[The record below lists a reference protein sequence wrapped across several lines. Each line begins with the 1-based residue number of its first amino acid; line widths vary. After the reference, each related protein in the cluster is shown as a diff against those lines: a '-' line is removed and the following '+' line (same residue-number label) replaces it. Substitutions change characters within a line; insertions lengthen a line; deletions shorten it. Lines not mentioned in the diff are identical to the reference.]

1 MNFVIVSAACLAVL
15 AFLCPEAESFFTPS
29 VTPLAVSIEATELL
43 RELLAAAIGIKALT
57 GLGFLIARGSRSRF
71 TRSTVSVEDI
81 PFLINE
87 AALEDKGDCAKKF
100 VCEVHSKD
108 FASLDKT
115 ELGIY
120 MLFGTGE
127 VIDVSKD
134 SVQFDLAALIGR
146 KAGFAQC
153 QKVYARCNASN
164 NQLKSALMQ

>member
-1 MNFVIVSAACLAVL
+1 MNFVTVSAACLAIL
-15 AFLCPEAESFFTPS
+15 ASLCSEAEAFD
-29 VTPLAVSIEATELL
+29 TPLPIVAAITVGD
-43 RELLAAAIGIKALT
+43 LLAAAIGIKVLA
-57 GLGFLIARGSRSRF
+57 GVGFLIARGSRSRF

-120 MLFGTGE
+120 MLFGTSK

-146 KAGFAQC
+146 KGGFAQC
-153 QKVYARCNASN
+153 QNVYARCRANS
-164 NQLKSALMQ
+164 NQLKSALWQ